1 MLRQQSRLQMT
12 HSDLFK
18 NDSALA
24 ERIRRTFDLGS
35 SVLPLRKIGTGFKSV
50 VLGSPAG
57 LVFRVA
63 LNRKAQKGHTRERY
77 ILPRLKSLLP
87 VEVPDILGCCE
98 ASDDFPF
105 GVMMQKEIEGPNQS
119 TVLKRSTRAQPIASS
134 IGALIH
140 AIQTIRQDDL
150 PGLPSSDAT
159 RPEETWSYAQS
170 YLNTTLTLSE
180 LRTAE
185 DWWEQ
190 YCRDLEQDCPDRRFS
205 HGDLWQEHVLFN
217 AAGEPRIM
225 GVLDWEHA
233 GFDDPIL
240 DFVPQMRL
248 GREYMTSMLEAYQA
262 KGGEFGPEA
271 LSRVE
276 LHLPYRE
283 LGGLCYCL
291 ETGNMRDAQF
301 CVEKFKTVMGPF
313 EQDAR

>member
-1 MLRQQSRLQMT
+1 MT

-63 LNRKAQKGHTRERY
+63 LNSKAQKGHRRECY
-77 ILPRLKSLLP
+77 ILPRLKSHLP
-87 VEVPDILGCCE
+87 FEVPDILGYCE
-98 ASDDFPF
+98 ATDDFPF

-119 TVLKRSTRAQPIASS
+119 TVLNRSTRAQPIASS
-134 IGALIH
+134 IGVLIH
-140 AIQTIRQDDL
+140 AIQKIREDDL
-150 PGLPSSDAT
+150 PDLPSSDAP

-170 YLNTTLTLSE
+170 YLESTLTPRE
-180 LRTAE
+180 LGTVE

-190 YCRDLEQDCPDRRFS
+190 YCRDLERVRPDPRFI

-217 AAGEPRIM
+217 SAGEPRIT

-233 GFDDPIL
+233 GFDDPMI

-248 GREYMTSMLEAYQA
+248 GREYMTCMLEAYQA
-262 KGGEFGPEA
+262 KGGEFGSEA

-291 ETGNMRDAQF
+291 ETGDMREAQC
-301 CVEKFKTVMGPF
+301 CVEKFKTVLGPF
-313 EQDAR
+313 EQIAR